1 MWKCMDCNI
10 NFEFPEIKR
19 PDAGLVSGIDILGF
33 RKVKSIRFCPECLST
48 RIERSSKSN
57 GK

>member
-10 NFEFPEIKR
+10 DFEFPEIKR

-33 RKVKSIRFCPECLST
+33 RKVKSLKFALSAY
-48 RIERSSKSN
+48 RRGLKGAVKSN
-57 GK
+57 DK